1 MDLFLFFLTR
11 VVMRGM
17 GDRMEAR
24 NAGRRKDYCRTK
36 KNVSLSFFIVAGDI
50 RHGMPDYY
58 VRDDLVLD
66 IPQQN
71 AMSFVAA
78 LGTLT
83 YRYAT
88 LARSYILFHGNLY
101 TALLVM
107 QIEV

>member
-1 MDLFLFFLTR
+1 
-11 VVMRGM
+11 MRGM